1 MSEAI
6 VRLESEISSLREDD
20 ARTRNPVGL
29 LAIDEMTDDVEW
41 TERVGSFCAANPR
54 FIQAVEQASQCGR
67 RSAKDARCQC
77 EIEVHDG
84 LYPFRA
90 IGASA
95 RSGQRLDTR
104 SITAPLC
111 TKPSNV
117 RIGTQGWNYDAW
129 VGPFFPEGTRPAD
142 FLALYSRAFN
152 TVEVDSTFYATP
164 SEKMVAG
171 WAERTPD
178 DFVFALKLP
187 QEITHERR
195 LRDSKDLLAQFLER
209 ARILG
214 PKLGPILVQLGP
226 DFGPSELPALAAF
239 LPLLPADIRVAIEF
253 RDRGWIH
260 DGIIALLA
268 EHEVALALT
277 DARWIPRR
285 TMLSLAER
293 PTTRFSY
300 IRWMGPSREIVDYSR
315 IQVDRSRELEQWAEL
330 IVALSQRVTE
340 VYGYVNNHFAG
351 HSPQSAREL
360 QRLLGQRPVE
370 PSELGEQLS
379 LF

>member
-1 MSEAI
+1 M
-6 VRLESEISSLREDD
+6 
-20 ARTRNPVGL
+20 
-29 LAIDEMTDDVEW
+29 
-41 TERVGSFCAANPR
+41 
-54 FIQAVEQASQCGR
+54 
-67 RSAKDARCQC
+67 
-77 EIEVHDG
+77 
-84 LYPFRA
+84 
-90 IGASA
+90 
-95 RSGQRLDTR
+95 
-104 SITAPLC
+104 
-111 TKPSNV
+111 PSNV

-142 FLALYSRAFN
+142 FLSLYSRAFN
-152 TVEVDSTFYATP
+152 TVEVDSTFYAIP

-178 DFVFALKLP
+178 DFIFALKLP

-195 LRDSKDLLAQFLER
+195 LRDSKDVLAQFLER
-209 ARILG
+209 ARLLG

-239 LPLLPADIRVAIEF
+239 LPLLPADIRVSIEF

-268 EHEVALALT
+268 EHEVALTLT

-293 PTTRFSY
+293 PTSRFSY

-315 IQVDRSRELEQWAEL
+315 IQVDRSRELEQWAEI
-330 IVALSQRVTE
+330 IVGLAQRVTE

-351 HSPQSAREL
+351 HSPQSAREV
-360 QRLLGQRPVE
+360 QRLLGQKPVE